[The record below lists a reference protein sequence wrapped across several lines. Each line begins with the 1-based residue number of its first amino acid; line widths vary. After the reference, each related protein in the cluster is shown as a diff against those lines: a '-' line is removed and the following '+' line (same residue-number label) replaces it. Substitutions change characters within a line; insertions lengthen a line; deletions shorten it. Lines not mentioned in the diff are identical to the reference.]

1 MESQSGTRG
10 GEVIPGAIVV
20 DGDATSGDD
29 AVAAVDVVVVVD
41 DGGEIGGDEFAVG
54 CPMIAADAVAVVDA
68 PNRWNSRNQN
78 IHNGI
83 GAATLESI
91 PERNLDARFIQN
103 RSLPKQSH
111 W

>member
-29 AVAAVDVVVVVD
+29 AVAAVDVVVD
-41 DGGEIGGDEFAVG
+41 DGGAIGGDEFAVG
-54 CPMIAADAVAVVDA
+54 CPKIAADAVAVDDA
-68 PNRWNSRNQN
+68 PNRWNSRSRN

-83 GAATLESI
+83 DAATLESI
-91 PERNLDARFIQN
+91 PDKNSDARIIQN
-103 RSLPKQSH
+103 AFCKNNH
-111 W
+111 TG